1 MSSRSTVGRCLG
13 GAAKYRWLVLK
24 VQEYPV
30 NLALLKLAES
40 GIGARSCSL
49 MEAPRVRYAAS
60 PTENK
65 AVEIADLKRRIAEVE
80 QALMVVPEEYRN
92 GVLYHTINHGT
103 GRISPGHGSSWQD
116 PRFDKAHRNT
126 WKKWKTRFLLEYA
139 AIIGEL
145 DHIKLLIEYE
155 DLLSGTTV
163 PNEKIYHFQ

>member
-1 MSSRSTVGRCLG
+1 MSRRNTVGRCLG
-13 GAAKYRWLVLK
+13 GSAKYRSLVLK

-30 NLALLKLAES
+30 NLALLKLTEEDISAKGS
-40 GIGARSCSL
+40 SV
-49 MEAPRVRYAAS
+49 MERPRISYTAS

-65 AVEIADLKRRIAEVE
+65 AVEIAELKRRIAEVE
-80 QALMVVPEEYRN
+80 QALMAVPEEYRN
-92 GVLYHTINHGT
+92 GVLYHTINHGA
-103 GRISPGHGSSWQD
+103 RGSGKSSMWSD

-139 AIIGEL
+139 AIIGEM

-163 PNEKIYHFQ
+163 PGEKIYHF

>member
-1 MSSRSTVGRCLG
+1 MSCRNTVGRCLG
-13 GAAKYRWLVLK
+13 GPAKYRSLVLK

-30 NLALLKLAES
+30 NLALLKFAEES
-40 GIGARSCSL
+40 VVAGGSSV
-49 MEAPRVRYAAS
+49 MERPRLGYTAKPAER
-60 PTENK
+60 K

-103 GRISPGHGSSWQD
+103 GGSGKSSVWSD
-116 PRFDKAHRNT
+116 PRFDKAHKNT

-139 AIIGEL
+139 SIIGEL

-163 PNEKIYHFQ
+163 PGEKIYHFQ

>member
-1 MSSRSTVGRCLG
+1 MSCRNTVGRCLG
-13 GAAKYRWLVLK
+13 GPAKYRSLVLK
-24 VQEYPV
+24 VHEYPV
-30 NLALLKLAES
+30 NLALLKFTEES
-40 GIGARSCSL
+40 VGAGGSSV
-49 MEAPRVRYAAS
+49 MERPRLGYTAK
-60 PTENK
+60 PTERK

-103 GRISPGHGSSWQD
+103 GGSGKSSVWSD
-116 PRFDKAHRNT
+116 PRFDKAHKNT

-139 AIIGEL
+139 SIIGEL

-163 PNEKIYHFQ
+163 PGEKIYHFQ